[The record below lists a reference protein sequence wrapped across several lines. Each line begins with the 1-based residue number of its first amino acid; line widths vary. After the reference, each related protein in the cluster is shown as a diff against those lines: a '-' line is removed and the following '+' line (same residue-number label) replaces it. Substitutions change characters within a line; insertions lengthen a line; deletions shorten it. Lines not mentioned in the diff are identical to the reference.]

1 MQVWFLGF
9 NMCALPGIIFSAWLL
24 TRNGTWHTLRWH
36 PDALTA
42 RRSAPLHSAHTCRTH
57 PPLLSRYAD
66 FLTTPRNVVDD
77 DVRAQ

>member
-42 RRSAPLHSAHTCRTH
+42 RRSASVHGYQHLSHLSPA
-57 PPLLSRYAD
+57 PVPLLS
-66 FLTTPRNVVDD
+66 LIHI
-77 DVRAQ
+77 